1 MDKNKSAFK
10 LKGFGPLY
18 VINLDGQAE
27 RWEWMEKQ
35 LEYWELDSTRI
46 SAYDGREDDL
56 SDIIKGR
63 YPEMMTSGEV
73 GCVTSHLK
81 VLSASGMK
89 ILIVLTQSSWK
100 TIVILILFA
109 TGTLIGSQ

>member
-1 MDKNKSAFK
+1 
-10 LKGFGPLY
+10 
-18 VINLDGQAE
+18 
-27 RWEWMEKQ
+27 MEKQ

-73 GCVTSHLK
+73 GCVTSHLS
-81 VLSASGMK
+81 LSASGMK

-100 TIVILILFA
+100 TIVILILFVI
-109 TGTLIGSQ
+109 GTLIGSQ